1 MTLSGILSEFRSSK
15 NSKTRKLKTLWQ
27 LILNDGPIRAE
38 TLSEKANMNGAT
50 CARLLD
56 ELSRLGLISAAELGQ
71 STGGRKPILYS
82 VNPDR
87 GRLAGIEISNIYST
101 IVLQNLKLDV
111 LATCKIKAAGQETP
125 QVLLERLLT
134 RLLSLLEEHHL
145 STDDLLGIGI
155 AADYTL
161 PPGSDRRAMND
172 YLIPLLREMAES
184 CTGCQVTIGSGV
196 NFAALA
202 EYRLR
207 HKESRR
213 LFFTTCDAEIR
224 SSTILSEPV
233 RFMPP
238 GSENAF
244 GHMTLDLH
252 GRACECGSFGCLNQY
267 SSLEAIRKTVI
278 QHLRR
283 GKASVITS
291 LVSDE
296 QEIDYHVIFK
306 ALELADPIC
315 TDALEEAAYYY
326 GLAIANTILS
336 FQPDVV
342 VCGGTLTP
350 KHTFFATVQKT
361 VAQKL
366 AGFPQINTRIV
377 PAFDSYEVVSQ
388 GAGAMVLESLLS
400 DTP

>member
-1 MTLSGILSEFRSSK
+1 MALSGILSEFRSSK
-15 NSKTRKLKTLWQ
+15 NSKTRKLKALWQ
-27 LILNDGPIRAE
+27 IILNDGPVRAD
-38 TLSEKANMNGAT
+38 TLSEKANMNAAT

-56 ELSRLGLISAAELGQ
+56 ELIRLGLISAGELGQ

-82 VNPDR
+82 VNPDK

-101 IVLQNLKLDV
+101 IVLQNFRLNV
-111 LATCKIKAAGQETP
+111 LATCKIKATGQETP
-125 QVLLERLLT
+125 QVLLEKLLT
-134 RLLSLLEEHHL
+134 RLQTLLEEHNL
-145 STDDLLGIGI
+145 TAADLAGIGI

-161 PPGSDRRAMND
+161 PAGSDRQAVNE
-172 YLIPLLREMAES
+172 YLIPHLKEMAETR
-184 CTGCQVTIGSGV
+184 TGCPVTIGSGV

-207 HKESRR
+207 HKQSRR

-224 SSTILSEPV
+224 SSTILSEPIH
-233 RFMPP
+233 FMPP
-238 GSENAF
+238 GTENAF
-244 GHMTLDLH
+244 GHMTLDLR
-252 GRACECGSFGCLNQY
+252 GRTCECGAFGCLNQY
-267 SSLEAIRKTVI
+267 GSMEAIRNTVI

-283 GKASVITS
+283 GKPSVITT
-291 LVSDE
+291 LVSNE
-296 QEIDYHVIFK
+296 QDIDYHVIFK
-306 ALELADPIC
+306 AIELADPLC

-326 GLAIANTILS
+326 GQAIANIILS

-366 AGFPQINTRIV
+366 AGFPQIDTRIV
-377 PAFDSYEVVSQ
+377 AAFDSYEIVSQ

-400 DTP
+400 DNS